1 MDKPA
6 ADETIHYYTGHE
18 ITYLL
23 PENALYTVTGHKQTE
38 VGTYTVTVTLKP
50 YTGLS
55 WSDGTTDP
63 ATYTFTIS
71 EMSDEAA
78 AQLAAAFAARL
89 EALGDAPVFPLCKPE
104 VDGLAADYE
113 VLHDKVKALLA
124 DAKATLDTLKTVS
137 DKYVELEVVFDS
149 VKLQTKL
156 NGYETYYLVIYNPN
170 DTEGQFVV
178 QDGHSWANVVVG
190 KAAPQA
196 WSQFI
201 LPYASAVQGDNYM
214 VYNGANVGLT
224 SGGWQARVYG
234 YVDADAT
241 AASVG
246 KVVDAVEALSV
257 GSLTTADEAAV
268 IVARDLYNAL
278 SDYAK
283 TQVPTATVDRLTTAE
298 AEMVTV
304 KNRAAADAVTAL
316 VDALTDESSAEDV
329 VAAKAA
335 YDALTDAQKAFV
347 TEETVSKLN
356 AQVARVEEAVITA
369 KAAAFKAKA
378 DALGETPTFPLCK
391 PEVDSLV
398 AEYETLDEKV
408 KARLADTKATLD
420 ALKATA
426 DKYTKLTVTFGS
438 DRIMTALPGYETY
451 YLVIHSPTDNVEFYY
466 AGVVSNWD
474 AVGKTTLKFGYNQVE
489 YDIRFAKAG
498 NAYVYG
504 GGKTI
509 NFNDKTG
516 EWKDWTCVVY
526 GYKADSSDTPTV
538 RVALSVGGTTDDP
551 TYGKVLTT
559 NVATGGYL
567 ENWGSMTAAQLEA
580 LAAYEDVHFYIY
592 NPNDF
597 DVTFFFQSNDDP
609 AWSSHDSTV
618 CKAREWTKISLS
630 EVFDLPEGATLVY
643 VDVGIKDANNV
654 LIEGFVF
661 EGWMITDFYGTK

>member
-71 EMSDEAA
+71 EISDEAA
-78 AQLAAAFAARL
+78 AELAAAFAARL

-124 DAKATLDTLKTVS
+124 DAKATLD
-137 DKYVELEVVFDS
+137 
-149 VKLQTKL
+149 
-156 NGYETYYLVIYNPN
+156 
-170 DTEGQFVV
+170 
-178 QDGHSWANVVVG
+178 
-190 KAAPQA
+190 
-196 WSQFI
+196 
-201 LPYASAVQGDNYM
+201 
-214 VYNGANVGLT
+214 
-224 SGGWQARVYG
+224 
-234 YVDADAT
+234 
-241 AASVG
+241 
-246 KVVDAVEALSV
+246 
-257 GSLTTADEAAV
+257 
-268 IVARDLYNAL
+268 
-278 SDYAK
+278 
-283 TQVPTATVDRLTTAE
+283 
-298 AEMVTV
+298 
-304 KNRAAADAVTAL
+304 
-316 VDALTDESSAEDV
+316 
-329 VAAKAA
+329 
-335 YDALTDAQKAFV
+335 
-347 TEETVSKLN
+347 
-356 AQVARVEEAVITA
+356 
-369 KAAAFKAKA
+369 
-378 DALGETPTFPLCK
+378 
-391 PEVDSLV
+391 
-398 AEYETLDEKV
+398 
-408 KARLADTKATLD
+408 

-426 DKYTKLTVTFGS
+426 DKYTKLTVTFDS
-438 DRIMTALPGYETY
+438 DRIATALSGYDAY
-451 YLVIHSPTDNVEFYY
+451 YLVIYNPTDADMSFYY
-466 AGVVSNWD
+466 AGNVDWSG
-474 AVGKTTLKFGYNQVE
+474 AGHTTLKPGYNQVD
-489 YDIRFAKAG
+489 YDIRFAEAG

-551 TYGKVLTT
+551 TYGKVLIT
-559 NVATGGYL
+559 NVTAGNSL
-567 ENWGSMTAAQLEA
+567 ESFKSLNAEQLKA
-580 LAAYEDVHFYIY
+580 LSAYEDVHFYIY